1 LKVTSHAG
9 QRGVSRQAGCIFR
22 TLPCLVRG
30 LHTFHPQFNAVLFAE
45 APGME
50 FEVVGRC
57 LQAVVHMHC
66 HHLAGPPLMGGE
78 QQGGGIGP
86 CAVGH
91 RHFQR

>member
-1 LKVTSHAG
+1 
-9 QRGVSRQAGCIFR
+9 
-22 TLPCLVRG
+22 
-30 LHTFHPQFNAVLFAE
+30 
-45 APGME
+45 
-50 FEVVGRC
+50 
-57 LQAVVHMHC
+57 MHC